1 MAEIRAMG
9 RIDVALA
16 MEYYRSV
23 RSETSQY
30 FVDVMRESDL
40 SRVIEH
46 TNFRGCTGAQIL
58 GRLLC
63 EEAEHLGQ
71 IEYLRGM
78 MRGLD
83 G

>member
-1 MAEIRAMG
+1 
-9 RIDVALA
+9 
-16 MEYYRSV
+16 
-23 RSETSQY
+23 
-30 FVDVMRESDL
+30 MREADL

-46 TNFRGCTGAQIL
+46 TNFRSWTGGRIL